1 MKAELVRDIVITPD
15 GDTSLLEKLVAL
27 YVEAEQK
34 EQLSSVLAK
43 VLPVAQSLSSG
54 YSFIKTS
61 TLSAIAHHYA
71 TIGQPQKSLEILPQS
86 LQVVNSLQG
95 AEFKMIA

>member
-71 TIGQPQKSLEILPQS
+71 TIGQPAEKSR
-86 LQVVNSLQG
+86 NSPPVLAG
-95 AEFKMIA
+95 CEFPSGC